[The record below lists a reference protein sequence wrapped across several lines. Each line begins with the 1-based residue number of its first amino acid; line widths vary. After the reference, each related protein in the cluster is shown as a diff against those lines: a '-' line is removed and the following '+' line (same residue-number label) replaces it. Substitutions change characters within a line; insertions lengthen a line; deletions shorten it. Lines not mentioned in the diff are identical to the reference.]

1 MSRSTICWT
10 DIPVIDMKRA
20 VAFYSELL
28 GHEVPLHDFDD
39 WKYGLLPH
47 SEGRPSVCLAPADE
61 EHQPGRNG
69 PLIYLSVDGRLEAAV
84 KAAGEHGGKV
94 LENKRQIGPY
104 GYRAIILDSEGNRI
118 ALHSETA

>member
-28 GHEVPLHDFDD
+28 GREVPLHDYDD

-47 SEGRPSVCLAPADE
+47 AEARPSVCLAPADE

-69 PLIYLSVDGRLEAAV
+69 PLVYLAVDGRLDAAIKV
-84 KAAGEHGGKV
+84 AADKGGKV

-104 GYRAIILDSEGNRI
+104 GFRAIIVDSEGNRI

>member
-20 VAFYSELL
+20 VAFYSALL
-28 GHEVPLHDFDD
+28 GHEVPLHDYDD
-39 WKYGLLPH
+39 WQYGLLPH
-47 SEGRPSVCLAPADE
+47 PEGRHSVCLAPADE

-69 PLIYLSVDGRLEAAV
+69 PLVYLSVDGRLDAAV
-84 KAAGEHGGKV
+84 KVAAEKGGKV

-104 GYRAIILDSEGNRI
+104 GYRAIVVDSEGNRI